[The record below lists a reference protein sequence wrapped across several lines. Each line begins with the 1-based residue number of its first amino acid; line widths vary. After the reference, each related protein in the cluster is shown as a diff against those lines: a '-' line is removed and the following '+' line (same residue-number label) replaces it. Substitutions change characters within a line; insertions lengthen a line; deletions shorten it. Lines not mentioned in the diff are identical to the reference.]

1 MPKIIIVIE
10 DQPEIRDLICW
21 TLDYG
26 DFELHQANDGESGL
40 RLIKALKPD
49 LVLLDVMMPG
59 RLDGYQVCEHV
70 RTDPEIAATVIV
82 MLTARAQ
89 QADQETGARAGS
101 NVYLIKP
108 FSPLQ
113 LIDTV
118 INLLELRSG
127 SGH

>member
-1 MPKIIIVIE
+1 MPKTILVIE

-21 TLDYG
+21 TLDYC

-59 RLDGYQVCEHV
+59 RLDGYQVCEHI
-70 RTDPEIAATVIV
+70 RNDPEIAATVIV

-89 QADQETGARAGS
+89 QADQEAGTHAGS
-101 NVYLIKP
+101 SAYLTKP

-118 INLLELRSG
+118 NHLLGLRSG